1 MRVASVKSA
10 VRVLEVLGYFKKSQ
24 NPQSLREISL
34 GLGYPQSSAT
44 VLLKNLT
51 QLGYLS
57 YDRATR
63 LYFPTLQ
70 VTALG
75 DWISHALFGQGEVF
89 EIMQDL
95 HSATGET
102 VSIALQ
108 NDVYIQYIRVIQSS
122 HALRFVTEEGS
133 MRPLT
138 QSATGWLLMA
148 AHSDTEVERLV
159 RRANIA
165 TESFQMRQP
174 IDVMMHRVKNAR
186 EQAWA
191 TAENIPLIGGA
202 TICVTLPITAQGRAV
217 VLGMGGTIER
227 IVPKKAEY
235 LSLMLR
241 LAAQLPKSVSN
252 NKGNTGDST
261 SRSYLDR

>member
-1 MRVASVKSA
+1 MGVASVKSA
-10 VRVLEVLGYFKKSQ
+10 VRVLEVLAYFKKTQ
-24 NPQSLREISL
+24 VPQSLRDICQD
-34 GLGYPQSSAT
+34 LGYPQSSGT

-57 YDRATR
+57 YDRGTR

-70 VTALG
+70 VAALG

-108 NDVYIQYIRVIQSS
+108 NDVYIQYIRVIQST
-122 HALRFVTEEGS
+122 HPLRFVTEEGS

-148 AHSDTEVERLV
+148 KHSDDEVERLV

-165 TESFQMRQP
+165 TEDVSLRQSMP
-174 IDVMMHRVKNAR
+174 LMKQRVSDAR
-186 EQAWA
+186 NRGWA

-202 TICVTLPITAQGRAV
+202 TLCVDLPITAQGRAV
-217 VLGMGGTIER
+217 VLGMGGTQER
-227 IVPKKAEY
+227 LTPKKAEY
-235 LSLMLR
+235 LTLMQD
-241 LAAQLPKSVSN
+241 LASQLSKRISPASR
-252 NKGNTGDST
+252 NTGDT
-261 SRSYLDR
+261 RT